1 MRIKIEKLVYGGEG
15 LAHLEGKT
23 VFVPFVLPGEEVDV
37 EIVER
42 AKKLDRG
49 RVSRLLELSPD
60 RIEPRCPHF
69 RVCGGCDYQHISYD
83 TQLELK
89 EQILRETLHR
99 IGHIDWKGPIT
110 IHRSP
115 AWEYRNRAQWKV
127 RSSNAPPTQP
137 KGAEANSIG
146 YFRARSSV
154 LCPVKTCS
162 IISPALLATF
172 HTLREALASGVLP
185 PALREIEAFADAADK
200 ALLLNVTCASL
211 PRATEPLLKVFSNI
225 LPAAKSILLQDTA
238 GERMSLFGPGFL
250 NYQVLQKSF
259 RVGHLSFFQVNRFL
273 VGEMATTVHSLAGA
287 GELAFDLYAGVGLFA
302 AMLADHFSKVVAVE
316 AHPASARDLEYAA
329 LSKRPTITAQNKPAS
344 AFLRKWKQ
352 DYHARTPDVA
362 VVDPPR
368 AGLEDGV
375 AEQLAACKPS
385 RIVYV
390 SCDPSTL
397 ARDLAKLHFYQYT
410 LQDIHLFDMFP
421 QTYHIECVVLLERI
435 R

>member
-15 LAHLEGKT
+15 LAHQEGKAL
-23 VFVPFVLPGEEVDV
+23 FVPFVLPGEEVDAELV
-37 EIVER
+37 EQ

-49 RVSRLLELSPD
+49 RVTRVLESSPN
-60 RIEPRCPHF
+60 RTEPRCPHF
-69 RVCGGCDYQHISYD
+69 GVCGGCDYQHISYD
-83 TQLELK
+83 AQLELK

-99 IGHIDWKGPIT
+99 IGRIDWKGPVT

-115 AWEYRNRAQWKV
+115 PWEYRNRAQWKV
-127 RSSNAPPTQP
+127 RPSASQAQP
-137 KGAEANSIG
+137 DGAKSNSIG

-154 LCPVKTCS
+154 LCPVETCS

-172 HTLREALASGVLP
+172 HTLRAELSNGALP
-185 PALREIEAFADAADK
+185 PTLREIEAFVDASDK
-200 ALLLNVTCASL
+200 ELLLTVTCSSL
-211 PRATEPLLKVFSNI
+211 PRRAEPLLKAFSDI
-225 LPAAKSILLQDTA
+225 LPAAKSILLQDAA

-250 NYQVLQKSF
+250 HYEALHKSF

-273 VGEMATTVHSLAGA
+273 VDEMATTVRNLAGV
-287 GELAFDLYAGVGLFA
+287 GELALDLYAGVGLFA
-302 AMLADHFSKVVAVE
+302 AMLADHFSQVIAVE
-316 AHPASARDLEYAA
+316 AHPAAARDLEQIAQSNRA
-329 LSKRPTITAQNKPAS
+329 TITVQNKPAS
-344 AFLRKWKQ
+344 AFLKNWKQ
-352 DYHARTPDVA
+352 GRRTHSPDVV

-375 AEQLAACKPS
+375 AEQLVARKPA

-397 ARDLAKLHFYQYT
+397 ARDLAKLHSHRYT

-421 QTYHIECVVLLERI
+421 QTYHIECVVLLERT